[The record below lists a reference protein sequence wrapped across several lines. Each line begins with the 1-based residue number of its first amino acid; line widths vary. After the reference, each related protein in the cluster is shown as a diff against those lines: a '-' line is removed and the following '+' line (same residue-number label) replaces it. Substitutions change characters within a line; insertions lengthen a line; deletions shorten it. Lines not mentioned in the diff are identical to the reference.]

1 MRLPRQPQDAERVSP
16 EVRSLLS
23 EDATAHRR
31 QFYAS
36 VGELMRR
43 YSASPLPPTDPART
57 PLTGCELKV
66 FSQNGEDGVLAEL
79 LRRVGS
85 GSRSFLEIGAGQG
98 TEGTC
103 VALADLLG
111 FGGVFVEGD
120 PQRHARLQRKYAHRA
135 DVVCA
140 NEIVTPGNV
149 AALVE
154 QWGVAREI
162 DVLAIDVDGRDW
174 WLWHA
179 LDALTP
185 RIVVVEYNAGLGF
198 EQARTVPLDHAGGW
212 DGTDYFGASLP
223 AFEQLG
229 RERGYRLVHTE
240 MTGVNAFFALERLAA
255 DWPDDEVVP
264 RTHAN
269 YGLSGRGH
277 APDPR
282 GRPYVAPPVAGRR

>member
-1 MRLPRQPQDAERVSP
+1 MRRRSDPEAVSP
-16 EVRSLLS
+16 EVRALLS

-36 VGELMRR
+36 IGELMRR
-43 YSASPLPPTDPART
+43 YSQSPLPRDDL

-66 FSQNGEDGVLAEL
+66 FSQNGEDGVIAEL
-79 LRRVGS
+79 LRRAGS
-85 GSRSFLEIGAGQG
+85 VSRHFVEIGAGQG

-120 PQRHARLQRKYAHRA
+120 PQRHARLQHKYAARP
-135 DVVCA
+135 DIVCA
-140 NEIVTPGNV
+140 REIVTPGNV

-154 QWGVAREI
+154 SWGVPRDL

-179 LDALTP
+179 LDALSP
-185 RIVVVEYNAGLGF
+185 RIVVVEYNAALGF
-198 EQARTVPLDHAGGW
+198 EQPLTVPLEHDAPW

-229 RERGYRLVHTE
+229 RERGYRLAHTDI
-240 MTGVNAFFALERLAA
+240 TGVNAFFVLEHAAAL
-255 DWPDDEVVP
+255 PDDRVVP
-264 RTHAN
+264 RTQAN
-269 YGLSGRGH
+269 YALTGRGH
-277 APDPR
+277 DPDPQR
-282 GRPYVAPPVAGRR
+282 RPYVTPPAAGRR